1 LSIKSFQFFLN
12 FQKLSEEVYKTILS
26 ENLNELNENW
36 RREFKKLS
44 FDLLNIYFDLRNSF
58 YSNIKFFKFE
68 NNNDIQMIDESLTV

>member
-1 LSIKSFQFFLN
+1 
-12 FQKLSEEVYKTILS
+12 LSED
-26 ENLNELNENW
+26 LNELNENW

-58 YSNIKFFKFE
+58 YSNINFLKFE